1 MKHILLFTCLILAN
15 CLLAQPI
22 DPPYIRIG
30 GTFDTNTNQVVGG
43 TTHANN
49 SIVWIDCG
57 TSNIT
62 VSVPIMGGTYAA
74 IWNSSSNITLT
85 SAGGISFIQ
94 TVQLDPNK
102 GDGDISVVYLAPPA
116 SYSSNTVRIYI
127 RQKPSVPSL
136 VTSQVCPGN
145 SATFTATSTY
155 GLQSTKP
162 MSLIWQTTGGVTVN
176 STNNYTQP
184 NVTVGSVTISNS
196 STGNVSVRA
205 VVPGCSNLQ
214 TASTGRE
221 LGAPTIKNPNYWLFD
236 PGSNMWQFSQ
246 ISEYP
251 STTYT
256 FNVTSGSA
264 SVIQNAGDAY
274 ITTSA
279 GATICVTGT
288 NSCGSGTP
296 FCFYIPAAGG
306 MLKAVSPNPAQDN
319 ILVQFHNAEKTEFF
333 PTEIQLFHESSTSPV
348 KTISVQN
355 ALENRTVIDGDKLKI
370 PVSDLPRG
378 IYYLHAI
385 PAQGSKQD
393 IQKVRIVLN

>member
-1 MKHILLFTCLILAN
+1 MKHFLLLTF
-15 CLLAQPI
+15 LLLGNYLMAQPI

-43 TTHANN
+43 TTYTNN

-62 VSVPIMGGTYAA
+62 VSVPIMGGTYSAY
-74 IWNSSSNITLT
+74 WHSSSNITLT

-102 GDGDISVVYLAPPA
+102 GDGDIAVVYLAPPA
-116 SYSSNTVRIYI
+116 SNSSNTMRIYI
-127 RQKPSVPSL
+127 KQKPSVPSL
-136 VTSQVCPGN
+136 VTSQVCSGN

-162 MSLIWQTTGGVTVN
+162 MSLIWQTTGGAKVN
-176 STNNYTQP
+176 SINNYTQP
-184 NVTVGSVTISNS
+184 NVTAGSVTITNS

-221 LGAPTIKNPNYWLFD
+221 VGAPTIKNPNYWLFD

-251 STTYT
+251 STTYA
-256 FNVTSGSA
+256 FSVTSGSA
-264 SVIQNAGDAY
+264 SVIQNVGDAY
-274 ITTSA
+274 ITTSG

-288 NSCGSGTP
+288 NSCGSGAP
-296 FCFYIPAAGG
+296 FCFYVPASGG
-306 MLKAVSPNPAQDN
+306 MLKAVSPNPARED
-319 ILVQFHNAEKTEFF
+319 LSVQFNNAEKADLLPSTLLLY
-333 PTEIQLFHESSTSPV
+333 QESSTNPIKS
-348 KTISVQN
+348 ISVRN
-355 ALENRTVIDGDKLKI
+355 ALENKTLVDRDKIKI
-370 PVSDLPRG
+370 SVADLPRG
-378 IYYLHAI
+378 VYYLHAI
-385 PAQGSKQD
+385 PSRDSKQD
-393 IQKVRIVLN
+393 IQKVRIVLD